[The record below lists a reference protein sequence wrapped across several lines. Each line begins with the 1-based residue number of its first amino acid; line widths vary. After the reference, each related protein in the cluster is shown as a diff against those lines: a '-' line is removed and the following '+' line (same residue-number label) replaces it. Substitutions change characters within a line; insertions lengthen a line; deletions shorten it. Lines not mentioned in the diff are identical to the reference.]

1 MVETSVEA
9 RNWLINRLQEGGQD
23 VLRGLA
29 EAMIHALMNSE
40 ADAMCGARYGER
52 SPDRVNHRNGY
63 RERQLDTRLGTL
75 ELQVPKLREGSYF
88 PGWILEP
95 RRRIEK
101 ALVAVVAECYVAGVS
116 TRKVEQVVQTLGIE
130 GISKSQVSEM
140 ARSLDAQVEAF
151 RNRPLDTGPYRY
163 VWLDA
168 LVVRCRELG
177 RIVNV
182 AVVVGTG
189 INKEGS
195 KEVLGVDVIT
205 SEDGAGWAAFLRT
218 LVGRGLSGVELV
230 ISDAH
235 VGLKQA
241 IAAVL
246 PGASWQRCRT
256 HFVRNLLAK
265 IPKRAQQ
272 PVAALVR
279 SIFAQTTA
287 AEVHEQHRVV
297 VEKLHGQFRDAA
309 LLLEQAGP
317 ELLAFAAFPEKHWRQ
332 VWSNNPQERVNR
344 EIRRRTDVVGIFP
357 NRDAILRLVTA
368 VLNEQ
373 HDEWAVGRRH
383 MSLESL
389 AELNAR
395 REAVGDAPALPKAA

>member
-9 RNWLINRLQEGGQD
+9 RNWLINRLEEGGQD

-29 EAMIHALMNSE
+29 EAIIHALMNAE
-40 ADAMCGARYGER
+40 ADAICGARYGER
-52 SPDRVNHRNGY
+52 SADRVNQRNGY

-130 GISKSQVSEM
+130 GISKSQVSQM
-140 ARSLDAQVEAF
+140 ARSLDAQVGAF
-151 RNRPLDTGPYRY
+151 RNRPLDSGPYRY

-182 AVVVGTG
+182 AVVVATG

-235 VGLKQA
+235 VGLKHA

-256 HFVRNLLAK
+256 HFVKNLLAK

-287 AEVHEQHRVV
+287 AEVREQHRVV
-297 VEKLHGQFRDAA
+297 VEKLHGQFREAA
-309 LLLEQAGP
+309 GLLEEAGP
-317 ELLAFAAFPEKHWRQ
+317 DLLAFASFPEKHWRQ

-357 NRDAILRLVTA
+357 NREAILRLVTA

-389 AELNAR
+389 AEVSAR
-395 REAVGDAPALPKAA
+395 REAANSAPALPEAA